1 MPTPYDVLRD
11 KLRDPLLALELWEIA
26 KDQPERGDFIEQYQK
41 AGIEFKFN
49 FLRCVDMCAMAR
61 CKMIGSEYK
70 ASPINTIMA
79 HFVSYIGFISSSEK
93 AYQKKGVPQAVSFA
107 WINQAIDS
115 VISRITNVPV
125 SDDVIMTHGGGGGKK
140 ERHERAERAERER
153 PRARSGKTSKP
164 ERSERS
170 ERSERTS
177 KRSEQTDDRES
188 IAASDQSSASS
199 ARRRQPEVDP
209 KRSKNKANKDKG
221 KDDDDDDVRSKT
233 FYMDDNEDD

>member
-125 SDDVIMTHGGGGGKK
+125 SDDVIMTHGKK

-153 PRARSGKTSKP
+153 PRARSGKTAKP
-164 ERSERS
+164 ERS

-188 IAASDQSSASS
+188 IAASEQSSASS
-199 ARRRQPEVDP
+199 ARRRHPEVDP

-233 FYMDDNEDD
+233 FYMDDDEDD